1 MLKVMGSVAGA
12 AAVAVALLVGAAG
25 ATSSPA
31 MAAGPAFRLEAVEP
45 SVPVGREAPVAVRL
59 MDAAS
64 GAPVANAVV
73 FRARLDMG
81 PEGMGDMAA
90 ELKPA
95 ASTDPQVYRFTTTLT
110 MPGRWLLTVQA
121 KVPGVAE
128 TVRAETIIT
137 AVEPAVAPPSHQH
150 QH

>member
-1 MLKVMGSVAGA
+1 MPKVVGSVAGA
-12 AAVAVALLVGAAG
+12 AAVAVALLAG
-25 ATSSPA
+25 VAGLVPSPA
-31 MAAGPAFRLEAVEP
+31 MAAGPAFRLEMVEP
-45 SVPVGREAPVAVRL
+45 SVPVGHEAPVAVRL
-59 MDAAS
+59 VDAAT
-64 GAPVANAVV
+64 GAPVGNAVV

-121 KVPGVAE
+121 KVPGVTE

-137 AVEPAVAPPSHQH
+137 AVEPVAGAAPPHQH
-150 QH
+150 

>member
-1 MLKVMGSVAGA
+1 MLKVLSSAARAVAM
-12 AAVAVALLVGAAG
+12 AVALFGGVFGLAPR
-25 ATSSPA
+25 PA
-31 MAAGPAFRLEAVEP
+31 LAVGPAFRLEAVGP
-45 SVPVGREAPVAVRL
+45 AVPVGREAAVVVRL
-59 MDAAS
+59 VDAAT

-73 FRARLDMG
+73 FRARLDMA

-90 ELKPA
+90 VLKPA
-95 ASTDPQVYRFTTTLT
+95 TSPDSAVYRFTTTLT

>member
-1 MLKVMGSVAGA
+1 MPKVVGSVAGA
-12 AAVAVALLVGAAG
+12 AAVAVALLAG
-25 ATSSPA
+25 VAGLVPSPA
-31 MAAGPAFRLEAVEP
+31 MAAGPAFRLEAAEP

-59 MDAAS
+59 VDAAT
-64 GAPVANAVV
+64 GAPVGNAVV

-137 AVEPAVAPPSHQH
+137 AVEPAAGAPSHQH
-150 QH
+150 

>member
-1 MLKVMGSVAGA
+1 MLRLRRA
-12 AAVAVALLVGAAG
+12 AAPAAAMIAVLTLSAWGSAAR
-25 ATSSPA
+25 PA
-31 MAAGPAFRLEAVEP
+31 EAAAPEFRLEAIEP
-45 SVPVGREAPVAVRL
+45 SVPVGHEAPLAVRL
-59 MDAAS
+59 VDAAS

-95 ASTDPQVYRFTTTLT
+95 ASSDPHVYRLTTTLT

-137 AVEPAVAPPSHQH
+137 AVEKSAGAPSHQH
-150 QH
+150 